1 MQYSKFRVS
10 TTFQMSNSNEN
21 WCQTA
26 TYFCLNFFRG
36 VSDGKVSARS
46 AGDPGFHPWLW
57 QPTPVLLPGKSHGQK
72 SLVGYSPQGH
82 KELDTT
88 EQLHFDFS
96 LSCIAEGNGN
106 PFQYSSLEKSQG
118 QRSLAGY
125 RPWDLKELDTT
136 KHLSTVAAE
145 TTLGNPPLQS
155 QFISSKYHTRD
166 HRPIFTC
173 SSEWSISLSKVTQV
187 RDD

>member
-1 MQYSKFRVS
+1 M
-10 TTFQMSNSNEN
+10 
-21 WCQTA
+21 
-26 TYFCLNFFRG
+26 
-36 VSDGKVSARS
+36 
-46 AGDPGFHPWLW
+46 
-57 QPTPVLLPGKSHGQK
+57 
-72 SLVGYSPQGH
+72 
-82 KELDTT
+82 T
-88 EQLHFDFS
+88 ERLHFDFS
-96 LSCIAEGNGN
+96 LSRIGEGNGNPLQCSCLENSRDGGAWWAAVYGVAQSRTWLKQLSSSSSSSRTYSGEGNGN

-145 TTLGNPPLQS
+145 TTLGNPPFQS

-166 HRPIFTC
+166 HWPIFTC
-173 SSEWSISLSKVTQV
+173 SSEGSISLSKVTQV